1 MNALFLD
8 RDGTLNERL
17 PGAYVRTWEEFRF
30 LPGVLDALR
39 ILSGHFERI
48 VIVTNQQGIGKEV
61 MTVEELEAVHAR
73 MLQEIAHAGGRIDGV
88 YFCPDLATVAGN
100 CRKPGPAM
108 ALRAK
113 TDFPEIDFSQSVMVG
128 DSAEDI
134 AFGHRLGM
142 YTVLIEGKEEDAPRL
157 ERMQEQINARF
168 HSLSAWAESLTQ

>member
-48 VIVTNQQGIGKEV
+48 VVVTNQQGIGKEV

-73 MLQEIAHAGGRIDGV
+73 MLQEIAHAGGRIDG
-88 YFCPDLATVAGN
+88 PGGAADLLGI
-100 CRKPGPAM
+100 KPTT
-108 ALRAK
+108 LRARM
-113 TDFPEIDFSQSVMVG
+113 D
-128 DSAEDI
+128 
-134 AFGHRLGM
+134 RLGAS
-142 YTVLIEGKEEDAPRL
+142 YGRRRT
-157 ERMQEQINARF
+157 
-168 HSLSAWAESLTQ
+168 SATE

>member
-1 MNALFLD
+1 MISLFLD

-17 PGAYVRTWEEFRF
+17 PGAYVRSWEEFRF

-39 ILSGHFERI
+39 FLSGRFDRMF
-48 VIVTNQQGIGKEV
+48 IVTNQQGIGKGV
-61 MTVEELEAVHAR
+61 MTVEELEVVHAN
-73 MLQEIAHAGGRIDGV
+73 MLREIEHAGGRIDGV
-88 YFCPDLATVAGN
+88 YFCPDLASVAGN

-113 TDFPEIDFSQSVMVG
+113 ADFPEIDFSQSVMVG

-134 AFGHRLGM
+134 AFGRRLGM

-157 ERMQEQINARF
+157 EQMQEQINARF
-168 HSLSAWAESLTQ
+168 PSLSAWVESLAQ